1 MSNSTTIAFE
11 TTPEVSE
18 EQEVPA
24 VFSDNTEDLHPN
36 FDYSTY
42 ENSFANRAKQVYI
55 CLQALMM
62 TVYMVIGI

>member
-1 MSNSTTIAFE
+1 MSNSTE
-11 TTPEVSE
+11 SPPESGVV
-18 EQEVPA
+18 Q
-24 VFSDNTEDLHPN
+24 NTEDLQLD
-36 FDYSTY
+36 FDYNSY